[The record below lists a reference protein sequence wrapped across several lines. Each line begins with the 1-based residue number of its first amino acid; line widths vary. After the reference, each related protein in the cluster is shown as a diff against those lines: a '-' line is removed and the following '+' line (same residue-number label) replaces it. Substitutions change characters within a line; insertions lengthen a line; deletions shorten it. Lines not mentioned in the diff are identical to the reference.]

1 MLLRAMA
8 QQLSVWLLLLLMQ
21 MAAGLLLLTRGQL

>member
-8 QQLSVWLLLLLMQ
+8 QQLSVWMLLLLMQ
-21 MAAGLLLLTRGQL
+21 MADAESEAQGCI